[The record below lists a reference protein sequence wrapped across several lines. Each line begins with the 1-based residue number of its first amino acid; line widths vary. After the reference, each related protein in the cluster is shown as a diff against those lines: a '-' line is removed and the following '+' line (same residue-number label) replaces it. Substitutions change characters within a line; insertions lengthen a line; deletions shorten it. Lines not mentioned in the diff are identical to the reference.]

1 MNKTQLKGL
10 IYDIPFDII
19 GSLLYAAG
27 IYSFAAN
34 ADFAPGGVS
43 GMAIIVNHFTSL
55 PIGLLTICLNIPIV
69 LLSIRFLSKSF
80 FLKSLKS
87 MLFIAIFIDIVFPLL
102 PSYHGNELLAAIFTG
117 ILTGAGLGFIYMRG
131 SSTGGSDFLIF
142 SAKKLW
148 PQLSIGEITLVM
160 DGIII
165 LVGAFV
171 FRKVDAALYGGIMTA
186 LETTVLDKIVSGSV
200 MGKLTYIVTNFPQKV
215 VDAIDLST
223 ERGATVFECKG
234 GYSKVEKNMV
244 MCVCA
249 KSEIV
254 RLRRAVTAAD
264 PEAFIM
270 VTDCAET
277 FGLGFQ
283 PTNEQ

>member
-1 MNKTQLKGL
+1 MRKFQIRELL
-10 IYDIPFDII
+10 YDILFDVI
-19 GSLLYAAG
+19 GSFLYAAG
-27 IYSFAAN
+27 IYAFAAN

-43 GMAIIVNHFTSL
+43 GIAIIINHFTSW

-69 LLSIRFLSKSF
+69 LISVRFLSKTF
-80 FLKSLKS
+80 FMKSIKS
-87 MLFIAIFIDIVFPLL
+87 MLFTAFFMDVVFPFL

-142 SAKKLW
+142 TVKKIW
-148 PQLSIGEITLVM
+148 PHLSIGEITLVM

-165 LVGAFV
+165 LIGAFA
-171 FRKVDAALYGGIMTA
+171 FQKVDAALYGCIMTA
-186 LETTVLDKIVSGSV
+186 VGTTVIDKIVSGSV
-200 MGKLTYIVTNFPQKV
+200 MGKLAYIITNLPQEV
-215 VDAIDLST
+215 ADSISQST
-223 ERGATVFECKG
+223 ERGSTVFECTG
-234 GYSKVEKNMV
+234 GYSKNKKNMV

-254 RLRRAVTAAD
+254 RLRRAVSVAD

-283 PTNEQ
+283 PTSEP